1 MLKEISSYLRT
12 HIQNF
17 TEEDSLLFN
26 NQLIKVNQEKF
37 NAIQPLQS
45 TETNK
50 TIAFVD
56 GGQAEI
62 ISSGNFCLSFIKVGA
77 FVFCNNKKI
86 DQHQYQFYLLTTA
99 KYVNDNNNSNNNTT
113 NDLFYESK
121 IFGDDSI
128 KELINE
134 KDLFISSTDESI
146 KLGIERAPISRVA
159 NIARRFVELSLASKI
174 EADFVVLDGTLEQT
188 YTNEE
193 KYLTKLVAVN
203 SCGNKICSLA
213 KSSSLFT
220 VSGNSSVVL
229 LNKLGAK
236 FGFNK
241 CWSYFV
247 EENKPATFFVKLHE
261 KAKHVFRFMGDETAL
276 SLLVENSQDAL
287 FLGYPYGLVAV
298 DKFIRVSKEEMK
310 SLQMKLLLRAE
321 NKDIAEY
328 LSTTNAHEIL
338 DNLG

>member
-1 MLKEISSYLRT
+1 MLNEISAHLKKFICNFKEDDLLIYNNKLINIDKNKFGVIPNLIT
-12 HIQNF
+12 TAQN
-17 TEEDSLLFN
+17 D
-26 NQLIKVNQEKF
+26 
-37 NAIQPLQS
+37 
-45 TETNK
+45 K

-77 FVFCNNKKI
+77 FVFCNNTKI
-86 DQHQYQFYLLTTA
+86 NQHQYQFYLLTTA
-99 KYVNDNNNSNNNTT
+99 KYVASGAT

-128 KELINE
+128 KELIDEN
-134 KDLFISSTDESI
+134 DLFISSTDESI
-146 KLGIERAPISRVA
+146 KIGIERAPIGRVA
-159 NIARRFVELSLASKI
+159 NMARRFTELSLASQIK
-174 EADFVVLDGTLEQT
+174 ADFIVLDGTLEQT

-203 SCGNKICSLA
+203 DGGNKICSLA

-220 VSGNSSVVL
+220 ACGNSPALL
-229 LNKLGAK
+229 LNKLSTK
-236 FGFNK
+236 FGFK
-241 CWSYFV
+241 GCWYYFV
-247 EENKPATFFVKLHE
+247 DENKPNTYFVKLHE
-261 KAKHVFRFMGDETAL
+261 KSKHVFRFMGDENAL
-276 SLLVENSQDAL
+276 SLLMENSQDAL

-321 NKDIAEY
+321 NKDLAEY

>member
-1 MLKEISSYLRT
+1 MLNEISVYLKKFIHNFKEGDLLIYNNKLIGIDKNRFGVIPNLIT
-12 HIQNF
+12 PAQN
-17 TEEDSLLFN
+17 T
-26 NQLIKVNQEKF
+26 
-37 NAIQPLQS
+37 
-45 TETNK
+45 K

-77 FVFCNNKKI
+77 FVFYNNKKI
-86 DQHQYQFYLLTTA
+86 NQHQGQFYLLTTA
-99 KYVNDNNNSNNNTT
+99 KYVTSGAT
-113 NDLFYESK
+113 NGLFYESK
-121 IFGDDSI
+121 IFGDDLI
-128 KELINE
+128 KGLIDEN
-134 KDLFISSTDESI
+134 DLFISSTDNSI
-146 KLGIERAPISRVA
+146 KLGIERAPISHVA
-159 NIARRFVELSLASKI
+159 NIARRFAELSLASQI
-174 EADFVVLDGTLEQT
+174 EADFIVLDGTLEQT

-193 KYLTKLVAVN
+193 KYLDKLTNLTNLTKLTK
-203 SCGNKICSLA
+203 KICSVA
-213 KSSSLFT
+213 KSSALFT

-236 FGFNK
+236 FGFK
-241 CWSYFV
+241 GCWYYFA
-247 EENKPATFFVKLHE
+247 EENKHNTYFVKLHE
-261 KAKHVFRFMGDETAL
+261 KAKHVFRFMGDENAL
-276 SLLVENSQDAL
+276 SLLMENSQDAL

-321 NKDIAEY
+321 NEDIAEY